1 MVNHLNA
8 LTKLSQRLG
17 KVIVPDVTSGFF
29 LFLFSRLSQQ
39 EGLLFLD
46 KNKTLWQPTLVLMKL
61 LSAK

>member
-17 KVIVPDVTSGFF
+17 KIIVPDVTSGFF
-29 LFLFSRLSQQ
+29 LLSRLSQQ

>member
-17 KVIVPDVTSGFF
+17 KIIVPDVTSGF

>member
-17 KVIVPDVTSGFF
+17 KIIVPDVTSGLFF
-29 LFLFSRLSQQ
+29 FSRLLQQ

>member
-17 KVIVPDVTSGFF
+17 KIIVPDVTSGF
-29 LFLFSRLSQQ
+29 FLFSRLSQQ

-61 LSAK
+61 LLAK

>member
-17 KVIVPDVTSGFF
+17 KIIVPDVTSGFF
-29 LFLFSRLSQQ
+29 FLFSRLSQQ

-61 LSAK
+61 LLAK

>member
-17 KVIVPDVTSGFF
+17 KIIVPDVF
-29 LFLFSRLSQQ
+29 FLFSRLSQQ